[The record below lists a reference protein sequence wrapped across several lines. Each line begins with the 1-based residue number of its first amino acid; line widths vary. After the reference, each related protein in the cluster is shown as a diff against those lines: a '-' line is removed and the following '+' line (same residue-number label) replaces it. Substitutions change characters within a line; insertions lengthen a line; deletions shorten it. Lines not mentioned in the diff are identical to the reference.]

1 MGQLNDE
8 IHQEQRLEWIR
19 RRLDALDK
27 MEVKLREMRELA
39 RYAAGRSLSVTE
51 AAQVQEWMDI
61 LQKEVIALDGETFRN
76 DG

>member
-8 IHQEQRLEWIR
+8 IHQERLEWTR
-19 RRLDALDK
+19 RRLEALAK

-61 LQKEVIALDGETFRN
+61 LQKEVIAIDRETFTI